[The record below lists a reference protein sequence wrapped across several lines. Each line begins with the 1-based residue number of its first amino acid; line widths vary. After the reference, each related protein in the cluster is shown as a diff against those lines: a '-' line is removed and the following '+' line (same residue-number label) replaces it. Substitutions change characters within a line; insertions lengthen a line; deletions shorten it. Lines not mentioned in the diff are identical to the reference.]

1 MENYNKEMEL
11 TGVNLEDVAV
21 QSLEEVDFNAMDPEQ
36 ILQETGKEALKAAGL
51 IAAGLVVTHVTCKY
65 IVPFAVKK
73 VKEFKEKREQAKTEP
88 ELPMDNEND
97 EE

>member
-73 VKEFKEKREQAKTEP
+73 VKEFKEKREQAKSEP
-88 ELPMDNEND
+88 ELLMNNEND

>member
-21 QSLEEVDFNAMDPEQ
+21 QSLEEVDFNAMEPEQ
-36 ILQETGKEALKAAGL
+36 ILQETGKEALKAAGV
-51 IAAGLVVTHVTCKY
+51 IAAGLVVTHVTFKY
-65 IVPFAVKK
+65 VVPFAVKK
-73 VKEFKEKREQAKTEP
+73 VKEFKEKREQAKYEH
-88 ELPMDNEND
+88 ELTMNNEND

>member
-21 QSLEEVDFNAMDPEQ
+21 QSLEEVDFNAMEPEQ
-36 ILQETGKEALKAAGL
+36 ILQETGKEALKAAGI

-73 VKEFKEKREQAKTEP
+73 VKEFKEKREQAKSEP
-88 ELPMDNEND
+88 ELLMDNGND